1 MSLADGSCV
10 IVFNGEI
17 YNHLE
22 LRAQLE
28 ELGCAFQSDHSDT
41 EVLLH
46 GYRVWGE
53 GIVHLLNGMWA
64 FALCDAQETAV
75 S

>member
-1 MSLADGSCV
+1 MTEAKGETV
-10 IVFNGEI
+10 VVFNGEI

-22 LRAQLE
+22 LRAELE
-28 ELGCAFQSDHSDT
+28 SSGCIFQSDHSDT

-53 GIVHLLNGMWA
+53 EMV
-64 FALCDAQETAV
+64 Q